1 MGRSNSAARGGE
13 RGQIP
18 SMEEVLERPRPR
30 ARGRFPVLNVALF
43 LATIATTLWAGF
55 LFSPL
60 ASGEVSFA
68 TVLEGGLPFA
78 ASLVGILFTHEMGH
92 YVLARRHG
100 VDSTLPFFIP
110 APIGFGT
117 FGAVIRI
124 RSALPSRRA
133 VLDIGAAG
141 PLAGFAVAIPLLFI
155 GLARSELTEAP
166 VAPGAAGP
174 ALGAPFWVIT
184 AFVEE
189 LARGSG
195 FGEAARAIGATFTAP
210 GAELA
215 TFGDS
220 LITRGAAFLLFGDLP
235 AGQDVLIHPIA
246 LAAWLGLLVTTLN
259 LVPLGQ
265 LDGGHVLYAL
275 LGRRRAEQGSRLVSW
290 FLLALGLF
298 ASWSWLVWWA
308 VTRHVVGLRHPPAL
322 TEEPLGRG
330 RRLIA
335 VFSLLLFVLTF
346 VPVPLR

>member
-1 MGRSNSAARGGE
+1 
-13 RGQIP
+13 
-18 SMEEVLERPRPR
+18 MEEVLERPRPR

-60 ASGEVSFA
+60 ASGEVSLA
-68 TVLEGGLPFA
+68 SVVAGGLPFA

-124 RSALPSRRA
+124 RSALPSRKA

-141 PLAGFAVAIPLLFI
+141 PIAGFVVALPLLFV
-155 GLARSELTEAP
+155 GLAHSEVTATP
-166 VAPGAAGP
+166 VAPAAAGP
-174 ALGAPFWVIT
+174 ALGAPFALVT
-184 AFVEE
+184 AFLEE
-189 LARGSG
+189 LARGRG
-195 FGEAARAIGATFTAP
+195 AGEAARAIGAAFLAP
-210 GAELA
+210 GAEVA

-220 LITRGAAFLLFGDLP
+220 LLTRAAAFLVFGDLP
-235 AGQDVLIHPIA
+235 AGHDVLIHPVA

-275 LGRRRAEQGSRLVSW
+275 LGRQRAERASRLVSH
-290 FLLALGLF
+290 FLLAMGLF
-298 ASWSWLVWWA
+298 ASWSWLVWW
-308 VTRHVVGLRHPPAL
+308 VITRHVVGLRHPPAL

-330 RRLIA
+330 RRAIA

-346 VPVPLR
+346 VPIPLR

>member
-1 MGRSNSAARGGE
+1 
-13 RGQIP
+13 
-18 SMEEVLERPRPR
+18 MEEVLERPRPR
-30 ARGRFPVLNVALF
+30 ASGRFPVLNVALF

-60 ASGEVSFA
+60 ATGEVSLANVFA
-68 TVLEGGLPFA
+68 GGLPFA
-78 ASLVGILFTHEMGH
+78 SSLVGILFTHEMGH

-110 APIGFGT
+110 APVGFGT

-124 RSALPSRRA
+124 RSALPSRKA

-141 PLAGFAVAIPLLFI
+141 PIAGFAVALPLLFV
-155 GLARSELTEAP
+155 GLLQSEVTATP
-166 VAPGAAGP
+166 VAAAGASP
-174 ALGAPFWVIT
+174 HVGAPFALVT

-189 LARGSG
+189 LTRGRG
-195 FGEAARAIGATFTAP
+195 FGEAAAAVGAALAAP
-210 GAELA
+210 GGELA

-220 LITRGAAFLLFGDLP
+220 LITRGAAFLVFGDLP
-235 AGQDVLIHPIA
+235 AGHDVLVHPIA

-275 LGRRRAEQGSRLVSW
+275 LGRRRAERGSRLVSH
-290 FLLALGLF
+290 FLLAMGLF

-308 VTRHVVGLRHPPAL
+308 LTRWVVGTRHPPAL
-322 TEEPLGRG
+322 TEEPLGRA
-330 RRLIA
+330 RQVIA
-335 VFSLLLFVLTF
+335 VASLLLFVLTF
-346 VPVPLR
+346 VPIPLR

>member
-1 MGRSNSAARGGE
+1 
-13 RGQIP
+13 
-18 SMEEVLERPRPR
+18 MEDVLERPRPR

-43 LATIATTLWAGF
+43 LATIATTIWAGF

-60 ASGEVSFA
+60 ASEEHISLA
-68 TVLEGGLPFA
+68 SVLEGGLPFA
-78 ASLVGILFTHEMGH
+78 ASLVGILFVHEMGH

-110 APIGFGT
+110 APVGFGT

-141 PLAGFAVAIPLLFI
+141 PLAGFAVALPLLFV
-155 GLARSELTEAP
+155 GLAQSEVIAAEE
-166 VAPGAAGP
+166 VAAAASP
-174 ALGAPFWVIT
+174 QLGAPFWLLT

-189 LARGSG
+189 LARTGSL
-195 FGEAARAIGATFTAP
+195 GEAASAVGAAFAAP
-210 GAELA
+210 GGELA

-220 LITRGAAFLLFGDLP
+220 LITRGAAWLVFGDMP
-235 AGQDVLIHPIA
+235 AGHDVLVHPVA

-275 LGRRRAEQGSRLVSW
+275 LGRRGAERGSRLVSG
-290 FLLALGLF
+290 FLLVMGLF
-298 ASWSWLVWWA
+298 AAWSWLVWWA
-308 VTRHVVGLRHPPAL
+308 ITRWVVGVRHPPAL
-322 TEEPLGRG
+322 SEEPLGPG
-330 RRLIA
+330 RRAIA
-335 VFSLLLFVLTF
+335 IFSLLLFALTF